1 MRRLRFVE
9 LAEDGEHL
17 VVAADDDDRYPE
29 PGPVDRGTADGPG
42 AGDGGVRYL
51 VPIDDRLRAAL
62 APRQR
67 TVPVAVPAVVAGPAL
82 RPKDIQIRIR
92 AGASPEQVAAE
103 SGMSVDRVMRFAY
116 PVLAERAQVVEQ
128 ARRARVRRGDP
139 ISPTLAERVDG
150 RLEARGVDPE
160 SVKWDSWKREDG
172 TWLVA
177 ANWHSA
183 ERDRTARWMFE
194 LTTKVLVPEEDM
206 AQHLTGEE
214 ERPFSGRLTPVT
226 PLAAAAR
233 AAANGEH
240 ATEPIPSVADLV
252 PTRRPRV
259 YPDDPDET
267 ESGRVRVPSWDEI
280 LLGPRRPR

>member
-17 VVAADDDDRYPE
+17 VVAADDDDRY
-29 PGPVDRGTADGPG
+29 
-42 AGDGGVRYL
+42 L
-51 VPIDDRLRAAL
+51 VYVDDRLRTAL
-62 APRQR
+62 GPAPMPRPA
-67 TVPVAVPAVVAGPAL
+67 PVVIGAAL

-92 AGASPEQVAAE
+92 AGASPEDVAAE
-103 SGMSVDRVMRFAY
+103 SGMSVEKVMRFAY

-139 ISPTLAERVDG
+139 TSPTLAERVDE

-160 SVKWDSWKREDG
+160 KVRWDSWKREDG
-172 TWLVA
+172 TWLVV
-177 ANWHSA
+177 ANWRSA
-183 ERDRTARWMFE
+183 ERDRVARWMFE
-194 LTTKVLVPEEDM
+194 LTTKALVPEEDM

-233 AAANGEH
+233 AAANGDH
-240 ATEPIPSVADLV
+240 ATEPIPSVAELV
-252 PTRRPRV
+252 PSRQPPRV
-259 YPDDPDET
+259 APEDEGADG
-267 ESGRVRVPSWDEI
+267 ESRRVRIPSWDEI
-280 LLGPRRPR
+280 LLGPRRRP

>member
-9 LAEDGEHL
+9 LAEDGEHI
-17 VVAADDDDRYPE
+17 VVAADDDE
-29 PGPVDRGTADGPG
+29 
-42 AGDGGVRYL
+42 RYL
-51 VPIDDRLRAAL
+51 VPLDDRLRSVL
-62 APRQR
+62 GAPA
-67 TVPVAVPAVVAGPAL
+67 VPVAVPAVVSGPAL
-82 RPKDIQIRIR
+82 RPKDIQVRIR

-116 PVLAERAQVVEQ
+116 PVLAERNQVVEQ

-139 ISPTLAERVDG
+139 TSPTLAERVDG

-160 SVKWDSWKREDG
+160 QVRWDSWKREDG
-172 TWLVA
+172 TWLVV

-214 ERPFSGRLTPVT
+214 ERPFAGRLTPVT

-233 AAANGEH
+233 AAANGDH

-252 PTRRPRV
+252 PSRTPRV
-259 YPDDPDET
+259 YADDPDET
-267 ESGRVRVPSWDEI
+267 EPRRVRVPSWDEI
-280 LLGPRRPR
+280 LLGPRRRQ

>member
-17 VVAADDDDRYPE
+17 VVSADGDDRY
-29 PGPVDRGTADGPG
+29 
-42 AGDGGVRYL
+42 L
-51 VPIDDRLRAAL
+51 VALDDRLRAAL
-62 APRQR
+62 GPQQ
-67 TVPVAVPAVVAGPAL
+67 PVAVPAVVAGPAL
-82 RPKDIQIRIR
+82 RPRDIQVRIR

-116 PVLAERAQVVEQ
+116 PVLAERSQVVEQ

-139 ISPTLAERVDG
+139 TSPTLAERVDQ

-160 SVKWDSWKREDG
+160 KVRWDSWKREDG
-172 TWLVA
+172 TWLVVATWRA
-177 ANWHSA
+177 AD
-183 ERDRTARWMFE
+183 RDRTATWMFE

-240 ATEPIPSVADLV
+240 ATEPIPSVAELV
-252 PTRRPRV
+252 ANRPRQ
-259 YPDDPDET
+259 PMEDSED
-267 ESGRVRVPSWDEI
+267 ESGSRRVRIPSWDEI
-280 LLGPRRPR
+280 LLGPRRSR

>member
-17 VVAADDDDRYPE
+17 VVAADGDDRY
-29 PGPVDRGTADGPG
+29 
-42 AGDGGVRYL
+42 L
-51 VPIDDRLRAAL
+51 VVLDDRLRGAL
-62 APRQR
+62 GPQK
-67 TVPVAVPAVVAGPAL
+67 PVAVPAVVAGPAL
-82 RPKDIQIRIR
+82 RPRDIQVRIR

-116 PVLAERAQVVEQ
+116 PVLAERNQVVEQ

-139 ISPTLAERVDG
+139 TSPTLAERVDQ

-160 SVKWDSWKREDG
+160 AVRWDSWKREDG
-172 TWLVA
+172 TWLVVA
-177 ANWHSA
+177 AWRSA
-183 ERDRTARWMFE
+183 ERDRTATWMFE

-233 AAANGEH
+233 AAANGDH
-240 ATEPIPSVADLV
+240 ATEPIPSVAELV
-252 PTRRPRV
+252 PSRPRPV
-259 YPDDPDET
+259 EDDPDG
-267 ESGRVRVPSWDEI
+267 ESGSRRVRIPSWDEI
-280 LLGPRRPR
+280 LLGPRRRQ